1 MKRKILILAVI
12 AAVILVGGIAV
23 RRVRNGGSG
32 HHSHAVAAKY
42 RCPMHPSYTSDRPGQ
57 CPICNMTLVPM
68 EETEGASSGSAM
80 VGVGKKMC
88 LLHNC
93 KMANCLMEL
102 PLNPGQKVECPIC
115 GVHVA
120 EAAEIQPKKGQ
131 ILYYRHPMRPEVTSP
146 TPKKDEMGMDYIP
159 VYAEEEKPAETVPG
173 QATTVISA
181 ERRQMIGMKSAS
193 VERRDLSVTVRA
205 SGRVAYDPD
214 LYNALAEYRE
224 AAHARDKVKDSPYP
238 DVHERAE
245 ALVRAAYLRLRQMG
259 LSEAQIEESVKSEQP
274 LNLLLGGPGGA
285 VWVYAQIYEYEIGL
299 VKPGQSVLVTTPAYP
314 GKKFHGS
321 IKAVD
326 PILSAETRS
335 LKVRVEVPNPEGLL
349 KLEMFVNASIQV
361 ELGRKLAIPEE
372 AVIDTGERNVAFVD
386 LGEGRIEPREVT
398 VGREA
403 DGYYELL
410 SGVREGEKV
419 VTSAQFLI
427 DSESKLKAA
436 ISKAG
441 AKAKKGAKPKEAP
454 SAPPPGHRH

>member
-1 MKRKILILAVI
+1 MRRKVLILALL
-12 AAVILVGGIAV
+12 AALAAAGAFTARWLRHDGIGQS
-23 RRVRNGGSG
+23 RR
-32 HHSHAVAAKY
+32 AAAPRY
-42 RCPMHPSYTSDRPGQ
+42 RCPMHPSYSSERPGD
-57 CPICNMTLVPM
+57 CPICGMSLVPV
-68 EETEGASSGSAM
+68 EADGSSSRAGEA
-80 VGVGKKMC
+80 VTGKKTC

-102 PLNPGQKVECPIC
+102 PLEPGQKVSCPVC

-120 EAAEIQPKKGQ
+120 EAFQTPPKKGQ
-131 ILYYRHPMRPEVTSP
+131 VLYYRHPMRPEVSSP
-146 TPKKDEMGMDYIP
+146 VPKKDEMGMDYVP
-159 VYAEEEKPAETVPG
+159 VYAEEERAAETVPG

-181 ERRQMIGMKSAS
+181 ERRQMIGMKSAP
-193 VERRDLSVTVRA
+193 VERRDLRVTVRA

-224 AAHARDKVKDSPYP
+224 AARARGKVKDSPYP

-259 LSEAQIEESVKSEQP
+259 LSESQIEESVKSEQP
-274 LNLLLGGPGGA
+274 LNLLLGSPGGA

-299 VKPGQSVLVTTPAYP
+299 VKPGQAVTITTPAYP
-314 GKKFHGS
+314 GKKFHGR

-335 LKVRVEVPNPEGLL
+335 LKARVEVPNPEGLL
-349 KLEMFVNASIQV
+349 KLEMFVNAVIQV
-361 ELGRKLAIPEE
+361 EMGRRLAIPEE
-372 AVIDTGERNVAFVD
+372 AVIDTGERSVAFVD
-386 LGEGRIEPREVT
+386 LGEGRIEPREVA

-410 SGVREGEKV
+410 SGVQEGEKV

-436 ISKAG
+436 MSKAG
-441 AKAKKGAKPKEAP
+441 AKPKTAP
-454 SAPPPGHRH
+454 RHGH